1 MSGDA
6 VQTFKMLQFSW
17 PMHMKWPTFC
27 CSSLKGAIHWSYSWS
42 SVYLSQDTL
51 FNSCKQL
58 YNILSYVAL
67 ERLCQVWG
75 NNPCDAIRVISY
87 WDGVWKTCYLPQ
99 KYVFWLWK
107 KNKIF
112 VILELDPLG
121 IKSQDISA
129 FISCLIFLCNTI
141 YWFATVPLNVVPKM
155 LCMQK

>member
-17 PMHMKWPTFC
+17 PLYMKWPTFC

-51 FNSCKQL
+51 FNLCKQL

-75 NNPCDAIRVISY
+75 NNPCDVIRVISY
-87 WDGVWKTCYLPQ
+87 CYVTAHML
-99 KYVFWLWK
+99 FTTEICFLTLE